1 MCALVLPQE
10 SLLTWRA
17 PISQSAAPPARL
29 RRRIMT
35 SKTSLLLL
43 VSACGQLSRA
53 IEDCCLTKTV
63 RDAPAEVS
71 ELNGVYTLKGKENSR
86 PDPACMDGC
95 VYLRNDEE
103 YCFVAKTVEEG
114 ATVDCEVPLCL
125 Y

>member
-1 MCALVLPQE
+1 
-10 SLLTWRA
+10 
-17 PISQSAAPPARL
+17 
-29 RRRIMT
+29 MT
-35 SKTSLLLL
+35 SKTSGLLLL

-95 VYLRNDEE
+95 VYLRDDEE

>member
-1 MCALVLPQE
+1 
-10 SLLTWRA
+10 
-17 PISQSAAPPARL
+17 
-29 RRRIMT
+29 MT
-35 SKTSLLLL
+35 SKTGLLLL
-43 VSACGQLSRA
+43 VSACCGQLSRA

-103 YCFVAKTVEEG
+103 YCFVAKTVEEVMLMNWIPPWCVMLPG
-114 ATVDCEVPLCL
+114 FRYLRTCRRSP
-125 Y
+125 